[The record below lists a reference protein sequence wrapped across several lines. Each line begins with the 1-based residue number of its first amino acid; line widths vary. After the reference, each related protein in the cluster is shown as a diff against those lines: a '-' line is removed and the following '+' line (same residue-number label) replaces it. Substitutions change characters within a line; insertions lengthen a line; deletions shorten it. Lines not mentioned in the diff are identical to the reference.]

1 MTLFVF
7 CFFFFKQKTAYE
19 MRISDWSSDV
29 CSSDLAGL
37 AHLHRAIHAHRAAGH
52 QRLAGAAAV
61 AYPRKLEQLV
71 EFDVIAVEL
80 EVDRLHADSLRMTD
94 VELLHQAGKARLVA
108 QRCEVGVVF
117 YPGAVAPSQRD
128 RALQQVERAP
138 GFAQDGVGAG

>member
-1 MTLFVF
+1 
-7 CFFFFKQKTAYE
+7 

-29 CSSDLAGL
+29 CSSD
-37 AHLHRAIHAHRAAGH
+37 IHAHRAAGH

-108 QRCEVGVVF
+108 QRCEVGSVF
-117 YPGAVAPSQRD
+117 DPGAVAPSPRPQIG
-128 RALQQVERAP
+128 RAACREQGWQH
-138 GFAQDGVGAG
+138 G

>member
-1 MTLFVF
+1 
-7 CFFFFKQKTAYE
+7 

-29 CSSDLAGL
+29 CSSDL
-37 AHLHRAIHAHRAAGH
+37 HAHRAAGH

-128 RALQQVERAP
+128 RAHQQVERAP
-138 GFAQDGVGAG
+138 GFRSEEHTPELQYHMRSSS